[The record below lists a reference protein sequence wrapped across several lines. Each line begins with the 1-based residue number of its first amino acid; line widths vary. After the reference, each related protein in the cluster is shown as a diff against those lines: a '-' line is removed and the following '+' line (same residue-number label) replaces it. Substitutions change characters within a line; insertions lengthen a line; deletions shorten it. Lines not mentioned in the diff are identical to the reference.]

1 MFTLSNAPT
10 RNIQNLAHDDA
21 QQVGATAPSG
31 PRGAGLLHKLTRRGP
46 SEPAQHRTRRA
57 PWQRLA
63 PYLYLLPALAML
75 VLWTY
80 WPLVQTFELSFFDW
94 NLLPNTPREFVG
106 MENYV
111 NVLTLPEMHQAVR
124 NTVLYTVAFAVF
136 SLVLPLLIAL
146 LSQHVR
152 GRWKTF
158 YQALIFVPFL
168 LTPVATAAVWRWLF
182 APSGGTIPTVLSGF
196 GVELGSVFRDPTLAI
211 WAIII
216 MVGWQMLGF
225 GVLVVSAGLAGISPE
240 YGQAAGL
247 DGAGA
252 MTVVRKITLPLLSPT
267 LVFLGLMTLLLAAQ
281 WTYPIIDILTKGG
294 PSNGTTNIYYI
305 LYQFGFQNFDSGVSS
320 AAGVIFFLAFGAIGL
335 LYLRMTRKLSFYD
348 D

>member
-1 MFTLSNAPT
+1 MFTLV
-10 RNIQNLAHDDA
+10 IA
-21 QQVGATAPSG
+21 QPRSVDEQQAATATAAQAA
-31 PRGAGLLHKLTRRGP
+31 PRPATRLLRSLTLRSQEDR
-46 SEPAQHRTRRA
+46 RTRSK
-57 PWQRLA
+57 PWQRLT
-63 PYLYLLPALAML
+63 PYLYLLPAIALLA
-75 VLWTY
+75 LWTY
-80 WPLVQTFELSFFDW
+80 WPLLQTVELSFYDW
-94 NLLPNTPREFVG
+94 NLLPDTPRDFVG
-106 MENYV
+106 IENYAE
-111 NVLTLPEMHQAVR
+111 VLVLPEMRQAVW
-124 NTVLYTVAFAVF
+124 NTVIYTAAFAVF

-168 LTPVATAAVWRWLF
+168 LTPIASAAVWRWLF
-182 APSGGTIPTVLSGF
+182 AQNGGAIPTALDLIGI
-196 GVELGSVFRDPTLAI
+196 EMGSVFRDPALAI

-225 GVLVVSAGLAGISPE
+225 GVLVTSAGLAGISPE
-240 YGQAAGL
+240 YGQAASL

-281 WTYPIIDILTKGG
+281 WTYPIIDVLTQGG

-305 LYQFGFQNFDSGVSS
+305 LYQFGFQNFDTGLSS
-320 AAGVIFFLAFGAIGL
+320 AAGVLFFFAFGAIGS
-335 LYLRMTRKLSFYD
+335 LYLWMTRKLSFYD